1 MWFAVT
7 GGPVTSLNRLIKS
20 LLQKGHDV
28 TVIRRKAENFAG
40 LVKLGATRPLAICAT
55 CSS

>member
-7 GGPVTSLNRLIKS
+7 GSPVTSLNRLIES

-28 TVIRRKAENFAG
+28 TVIGRKAENFAG

-55 CSS
+55 CCS